1 MMNASASGQREAVE
15 ELKALLHM
23 TRFISSQIPDLVP
36 NHLRLCHQL
45 EELEAELEWELEQ
58 AKGQNSGAGK
68 SRA

>member
-1 MMNASASGQREAVE
+1 MNTGPTGPREAVE

-36 NHLRLCHQL
+36 NHLRLSHQL

-58 AKGQNSGAGK
+58 AKGHPAGGGK
-68 SRA
+68 TRA

>member
-1 MMNASASGQREAVE
+1 MNTGTSGRNETIE

-36 NHLRLCHQL
+36 NHLRLSHQL

-58 AKGQNSGAGK
+58 AKGLLSNSGK

>member
-1 MMNASASGQREAVE
+1 MNMGPSGQREAVE

-36 NHLRLCHQL
+36 NHLRLSHQL

-58 AKGQNSGAGK
+58 AKCQASGTGK
-68 SRA
+68 TTA